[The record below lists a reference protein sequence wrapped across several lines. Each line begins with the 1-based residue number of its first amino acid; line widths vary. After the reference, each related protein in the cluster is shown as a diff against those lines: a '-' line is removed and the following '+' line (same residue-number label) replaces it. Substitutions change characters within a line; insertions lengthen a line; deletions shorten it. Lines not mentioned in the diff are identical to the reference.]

1 MKRLVVTLVLLLCVE
16 TWADPRYDELKRV
29 VNRNTGFAHMTRGVN
44 MYTLI
49 ALRSCV
55 ADGDIPLLT
64 QMLSDRDKVMR
75 LAAAYVLVDMG
86 TLGRAALEQE
96 AMHPADVDE
105 RMLLRDALQE
115 ADSPS
120 RKPLKD
126 YPLTER
132 ERTSIKGCAKKP

>member
-1 MKRLVVTLVLLLCVE
+1 MHDSAAPEPHGVGRARALAMVAILLTCGGAAAEL
-16 TWADPRYDELKRV
+16 RYGELTRV
-29 VNRNTGFAHMTRGVN
+29 IDRNTGFAHMTRGVN

-64 QMLSDRDKVMR
+64 QMLSDRDKVIR

-86 TLGRAALEQE
+86 ALGRAALEQE

-105 RMLLRDALQE
+105 RMLLRDTLQE
-115 ADSPS
+115 ADS
-120 RKPLKD
+120 
-126 YPLTER
+126 
-132 ERTSIKGCAKKP
+132 

>member
-1 MKRLVVTLVLLLCVE
+1 MTLVLLLSV
-16 TWADPRYDELKRV
+16 TAWADPRYDELKRV
-29 VNRNTGFAHMTRGVN
+29 VDRNTGFAHMTRGVN

-64 QMLSDRDKVMR
+64 RMLSDRDKVMR
-75 LAAAYVLVDMG
+75 LAAAGVLVDMG
-86 TLGRAALEQE
+86 ALGRAALEQE
-96 AMHPADVDE
+96 AKHPADVDE
-105 RMLLRDALQE
+105 RLLLQDTLRDAE
-115 ADSPS
+115 SPE

-132 ERTSIKGCAKKP
+132 ERKSIKGCATR